1 MDIIKTFISQLK
13 KQHKLNVFALF
24 LLISFLLW
32 SLIKL
37 SQQYETNIEFNL
49 RYQNVPETKTLLGDP
64 SKTVNVELKS
74 NGFRLLKYGFFKPYL
89 SVDLADANAL
99 KEDKHFLLLN
109 QNVPKLQ
116 RQFPNEIKIGQLSPD
131 SVIVQFGINK
141 TKSIALKPKIDLSFK
156 AGYNLTAPVTI
167 EPEMVEINGREDL
180 VDAITELETEA
191 LILKNIDSDFIEK
204 LDINIPDSLDII
216 NFSTTN
222 IVVSGVVGKFT
233 EGTVEVPIT
242 VLNVPEG
249 VSVKLF
255 PAGLKVSYNVSLKN
269 YKDINADSFTIS
281 CDYNDIKEAGAVLIP
296 KLRSTTDKVTNYQLL
311 SSSVDYL
318 IKK

>member
-1 MDIIKTFISQLK
+1 MDIVKAFLAQFK
-13 KQHKLNVFALF
+13 KQRKLNIFSLF

-37 SQQYETNIEFNL
+37 SQQYETNIEFYL
-49 RYQNVPETKTLLGDP
+49 RYRNVPETKTLLGDP
-64 SKTVNVELKS
+64 PETVNVQLKS
-74 NGFRLLKYGFFKPYL
+74 NGFRLLKYGFFKPHL
-89 SVDLADANAL
+89 SIDLADANAL
-99 KEDKHFLLLN
+99 KENKYFLLLN

-116 RQFPNEIKIGQLSPD
+116 RQFPNEIKIEELRPD
-131 SVIVQFGINK
+131 SVVVEFGINK
-141 TKSIALKPKIDLSFK
+141 TKIITLKPKVNLDFK
-156 AGYNLTAPVTI
+156 AGYNLASSLKI
-167 EPEMVEINGREDL
+167 EPTTVEISGREDL
-180 VDAITELETEA
+180 IDAINDLDTEA
-191 LILKNIDSDFIEK
+191 LTLKDVDSDFIEK
-204 LDINIPDSLDII
+204 LEVIIPDSLDIL

-222 IVVSGVVGKFT
+222 IVVSGEVEKFT

-242 VLNVPEG
+242 VLNVPDG

-269 YKDINADSFTIS
+269 YKDISADSFTIS

-296 KLRSTTDKVTNYQLL
+296 KLKSTTDKVTNFQLL
-311 SSSVDYL
+311 SNTVDYL